1 MTTTHTVKQTLPV
14 CAPGRCGGSTC
25 PVQKKKP
32 IDVTFQKV
40 AKRGNPADGQWPD
53 PSDLERPQEF
63 IMNQLFEIT
72 NGRMESRYAPK
83 LVRHDPS
90 PDAHVTANWVTFK
103 DNVEALALEGLY
115 GCTSIVLVS
124 QRGAWMSHI
133 WETAFLEHNSDD
145 FEYMVTDDLLY
156 RPPPGDPLFEY
167 YEYGLENLKN
177 SKEHGDPGI
186 MFGDEDFDSTKLE
199 MQAFIITPRQ
209 HLHPAF
215 YYDANNEIVN
225 EDILKDIDHQKGTVK
240 YPEKV
245 NRLVGV
251 ITETYGAIPVEVVDY
266 NPVFLPREKW
276 ETWVIEGSLLDDNG
290 ISKSAEEI
298 LTDLTIGTP
307 RGKVLIQY
315 QPAKTCVEMAK
326 WRLWVEGQQASNWAE
341 QWTPTY
347 DQIFSFPGESSG
359 LARRQGVCARPIK
372 TSPPGPT
379 AAETPLSVTLPVQG
393 SPSSAGNEDNSI
405 SGPTTQVTQITQT
418 APSNSSPKSIPLIS
432 TVTGLFTVK
441 TTTAGS
447 ISTSYSLSLGAKYT
461 PSLPAL
467 SGHMMTSTSSPPAPS
482 TTSKSTSSSRIA
494 IISTVTFSK
503 PPPPPPSPLPS
514 EAVYIQYLDGV
525 VANGEVGHYMFGSWY
540 MIPVTP
546 VNAQFNPCNTEPVGW
561 EMSLHENSMK
571 NATWPVSFNAQMDV
585 FGKKKCKYTRNDG
598 SQSFGKFSCEDVAEF
613 DCTKDLRAN
622 QKTMCNTGGVSI
634 LSSFTPRVRCVIPA
648 RDLRKVLEEINF

>member
-1 MTTTHTVKQTLPV
+1 
-14 CAPGRCGGSTC
+14 
-25 PVQKKKP
+25 
-32 IDVTFQKV
+32 
-40 AKRGNPADGQWPD
+40 
-53 PSDLERPQEF
+53 
-63 IMNQLFEIT
+63 
-72 NGRMESRYAPK
+72 MESRYAPK

-124 QRGAWMSHI
+124 QRSAWMSHI
-133 WETAFLEHNSDD
+133 WETTFVDHNSDD

-186 MFGDEDFDSTKLE
+186 MFGDEDVESAKLE

-215 YYDANNEIVN
+215 YYDANNEVVN

-251 ITETYGAIPVEVVDY
+251 ITETYGAIPVQVVDY

-326 WRLWVEGQQASNWAE
+326 WRLWVEGQQASHWAD

-359 LARRQGVCARPIK
+359 LARRQGRSYNASYTNHTNCPVELVPKVNPVDIHSDGVIYYQNNDSGLNFDKLFAVAWCEVYPIV
-372 TSPPGPT
+372 TRTFWSYDDIHIEPT
-379 AAETPLSVTLPVQG
+379 GTVYHKQIYIIFKDSYNIDGNFQQTTA
-393 SPSSAGNEDNSI
+393 SSA
-405 SGPTTQVTQITQT
+405 
-418 APSNSSPKSIPLIS
+418 
-432 TVTGLFTVK
+432 
-441 TTTAGS
+441 
-447 ISTSYSLSLGAKYT
+447 
-461 PSLPAL
+461 
-467 SGHMMTSTSSPPAPS
+467 
-482 TTSKSTSSSRIA
+482 
-494 IISTVTFSK
+494 
-503 PPPPPPSPLPS
+503 
-514 EAVYIQYLDGV
+514 
-525 VANGEVGHYMFGSWY
+525 
-540 MIPVTP
+540 
-546 VNAQFNPCNTEPVGW
+546 
-561 EMSLHENSMK
+561 
-571 NATWPVSFNAQMDV
+571 
-585 FGKKKCKYTRNDG
+585 
-598 SQSFGKFSCEDVAEF
+598 
-613 DCTKDLRAN
+613 
-622 QKTMCNTGGVSI
+622 
-634 LSSFTPRVRCVIPA
+634 
-648 RDLRKVLEEINF
+648 